1 MDKLFAD
8 RAEAGSVLA
17 HVLRH
22 LAPPDPVVIAL
33 PGGGVPVAAKVAHSL
48 PAPLDLLLGRDIAAP
63 DRPALTVASVFD
75 GAWPDIVLDDEAMT
89 ESGATAEY
97 VQEMV
102 PGALHELA
110 RRRRRLLGS
119 RRPLP
124 LQGHTAV
131 LVDDGDT
138 PPARLRAA
146 IEALRQH
153 GPAGVV
159 LAVPVAASA
168 AVAHLSDCADTFV
181 CVEQR
186 PAASAGYTDFPP
198 ISDEDVAAT
207 LESTP

>member
-17 HVLRH
+17 HVLRQ

-33 PGGGVPVAAKVAHSL
+33 PGGSVPVAAKVAHSL

-63 DRPALTVASVFD
+63 DQPALTVASVFD
-75 GAWPDIVLDDEAMT
+75 GARPDIVLDDEAMT

-102 PGALHELA
+102 PEALHDLA
-110 RRRRRLLGS
+110 QRRQRLLGS
-119 RRPLP
+119 RQPLP
-124 LQGHTAV
+124 LEGHTAV

-138 PPARLRAA
+138 PPATLRAA
-146 IEALRQH
+146 IEALRQR
-153 GPAGVV
+153 GPAGVL
-159 LAVPVAASA
+159 LAVPVAVPAV
-168 AVAHLSDCADTFV
+168 VAHLSDCADTFV
-181 CVEQR
+181 CMEQL
-186 PAASAGYTDFPP
+186 PTVDAGYTDFSPV
-198 ISDEDVAAT
+198 SDDDVAAT